1 MSYPLLPMGATGS
14 VYVRKQYPAL
24 LTDIVRDCTNTIDGL
39 NCFGTLLSSDYG
51 LVEGFKAFDVH
62 GGDTACHIRASM
74 LSELY
79 EYYRQQAK
87 ITGKS
92 FLEDEETIELLAK
105 LKTVQQNA
113 QNICSHL
120 TKEKRHPEEFGFEPK
135 RDNVFNVT
143 KLLGWEFDDSASS
156 SQSDTSSSPSSSGST
171 ESTSLS
177 SSLSS
182 PSLAAKL
189 SSLSRTT
196 PIVPSALSDSLSSP
210 QWDPADSRLCVLF
223 LAAAFVLANHKE
235 FTRMGPR
242 IAVRFLPEQAMEH
255 RNSLIEPYWNRENQN
270 YSDFRINRIKDQHC
284 HLQKWISRLSCSFI
298 QSWAERLSLSPATQR

>member
-24 LTDIVRDCTNTIDGL
+24 LTDIVRDCTSTIDGL

-196 PIVPSALSDSLSSP
+196 PCPRHFPTASPRPNGTPRTLGSAFCSWLQHSCLRTIRSSRA
-210 QWDPADSRLCVLF
+210 WARALRF
-223 LAAAFVLANHKE
+223 AF
-235 FTRMGPR
+235 FP
-242 IAVRFLPEQAMEH
+242 
-255 RNSLIEPYWNRENQN
+255 NRPW
-270 YSDFRINRIKDQHC
+270 STGT
-284 HLQKWISRLSCSFI
+284 
-298 QSWAERLSLSPATQR
+298 P